1 MGLPD
6 DLQPFIKCLKDLR
19 SLMKGVGGRKLSSNY
34 SQLIDRFVSSYS
46 FLHEEF
52 AVSKTPKFH
61 VIEAHLKYFIQ
72 TTKKSL
78 GFYSDSLI
86 ESMHQYLDKLMCK
99 SNYHVKNVESEVQGE
114 KLLKAVKHLNSFNL
128 E

>member
-6 DLQPFIKCLKDLR
+6 DLKPFIKCLKDLR
-19 SLMKGVGGRKLSSNY
+19 SLIKGVGGRKLNSNY
-34 SQLIDRFVSSYS
+34 SQLIDSYVSSYS

-52 AVSKTPKFH
+52 SVSKTPKFH

-86 ESMHQYLDKLMCK
+86 ESMHQYLDRLMCK

-114 KLLKAVKHLNSFNL
+114 KLLKAVKHLNLYNL
-128 E
+128 D

>member
-1 MGLPD
+1 MKFVKKINVVKAPWHGKTFNGNEINKILKKIHILEKHMGLPD

-78 GFYSDSLI
+78 GFYSD
-86 ESMHQYLDKLMCK
+86 Y
-99 SNYHVKNVESEVQGE
+99 
-114 KLLKAVKHLNSFNL
+114 
-128 E
+128 

>member
-1 MGLPD
+1 MGVPD
-6 DLQPFIKCLKDLR
+6 DLKPFIKCLKDLR
-19 SLMKGVGGRKLSSNY
+19 SLIKGVGGRKLNSNY
-34 SQLIDRFVSSYS
+34 SQLIDRYVSSYS

-52 AVSKTPKFH
+52 SVSKTPKFH

-99 SNYHVKNVESEVQGE
+99 SNYHVKNVESEV
-114 KLLKAVKHLNSFNL
+114 
-128 E
+128 